1 MQIIDANGVAAAL
14 SYPALVDTLATAFR
28 LGAHAPLRHHHTIA
42 LAGRPDATLLLMPAW
57 TASAA
62 GAATAGAYMGVKL
75 VTVFPD
81 NGQRSLPAVQGTYLL
96 ASAETGVPLAL
107 IDGPSLTA
115 WRTAAASALASRY
128 LSRPDATRMVM
139 VGAGALA
146 PYLIRAHASVR
157 RIREVSIWNRTADHA
172 TALATRLQA
181 AAPGLQIT
189 ATTDLEAAVRAAD
202 LVSCATISSTPLIHG
217 GWLKPG
223 SHLDLVGAF
232 RPDMREADDACVTRA
247 QIWVDTRTGG
257 LHEAG
262 DIVMPLAA
270 GVIREDDVRG
280 DLFDLARGVTPSR
293 DDADITLFKSVGAA
307 IEDLAAAVAVYEAA
321 AHTS

>member
-1 MQIIDANGVAAAL
+1 MRFIDASGVGAAL
-14 SYPALVDTLATAFR
+14 SYPALVDTLASAFR
-28 LGAHAPLRHHHTIA
+28 VGAHAPLRHHHTMA

-57 TASAA
+57 TASAT
-62 GAATAGAYMGVKL
+62 GASTAGAYMGVKL

-81 NGQRSLPAVQGTYLL
+81 NGQRGLPAVQGSYLL
-96 ASAETGVPLAL
+96 TSAETGVPLAL

-128 LSRPDATRMVM
+128 LSRPDSSRMVM

-157 RIREVSIWNRTADHA
+157 PIREVSIWNRSRASA
-172 TALATRLQA
+172 EALAAALQA
-181 AAPGLQIT
+181 TQPGLQIT
-189 ATTDLEAAVRAAD
+189 VADDLETAVRTAD
-202 LVSCATISSTPLIHG
+202 LVSCATISSTPLLHG
-217 GWLKPG
+217 AWLKPG
-223 SHLDLVGAF
+223 CHLDLVGAF
-232 RPDMREADDACVTRA
+232 RPDMREADDACVVRA
-247 QIWVDTRTGG
+247 RIWVDTRSGG

-270 GVIREDDVRG
+270 GVIREADVLG
-280 DLFDLARGVTPSR
+280 DLYDLARGQVPVRATG
-293 DDADITLFKSVGAA
+293 DITLFKSVGAA

-321 AHTS
+321 IA